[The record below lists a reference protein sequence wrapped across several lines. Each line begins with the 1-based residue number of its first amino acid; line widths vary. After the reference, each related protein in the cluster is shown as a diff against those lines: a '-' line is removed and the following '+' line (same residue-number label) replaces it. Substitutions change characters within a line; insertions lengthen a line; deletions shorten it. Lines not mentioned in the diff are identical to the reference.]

1 MNPLEEPASFQL
13 RKLKLTSLEDEHEA
27 LLPELDQSNGE
38 TRDRETNAASNAWSS
53 AFHMRSHSTTP
64 RSRQGSPRSPTH
76 QPTIF
81 KDNGPL
87 GRSSGSQSR
96 FSRMQGASAS
106 TVGFGRRLRLKFVA
120 GMRFLGFWLK
130 LQGFEMKKKH
140 IVGTK
145 KRRFWSII
153 GALGLVATFFLMNWW
168 ILLRLQDVP
177 SRKREATLNQSSL
190 FEGEWIKSS
199 KQNRPQKVMYP
210 RLLALAAHALGE
222 GVHNPE
228 PKDLWVEPLH
238 YEPAWAPCADQ
249 RNWEVTENSTGY
261 IVVSAN
267 GGINQQRVAVCNAVA
282 VSRLLNATLVV
293 PKFLYSS
300 VWRDESQFSDIYQED
315 HFINYLKEDIK
326 IVKELPVELQ
336 SLDLE
341 AIGSVVTDNDIMKE
355 SKPSFF
361 LRKILPLLIQTRVVH
376 FVGFGN
382 RLAFD
387 PIPFELQKLRCRCNF
402 HALIFVHKIQE
413 AGALIVQ
420 RMHQYVPRWGPI
432 DRNLLGHF
440 AVDTDEKGKNHIPVK
455 ASKYLALH
463 LRFEI
468 DMVAYSMCE
477 FGGVE
482 AEREELELYR
492 SIHFPALYLLKK
504 STMLPSPEDLR
515 SEGRC
520 PLTPEEAVLVLAAL
534 GFKRESH
541 IFVAGAHIY
550 GGQSRMVALTSL
562 YPNLVTKED
571 LLSSEEIRPFKNFSS
586 QLAAL
591 DFIGC
596 AAADAFAMTDSGSRF
611 SSLVSGYRMY
621 YGGGKLPTV
630 RPNKRRLAGIFVKN
644 NKIEWK
650 VFEKSV
656 RKAVR
661 QSKNVH
667 IRPAGRNIYR
677 HPLCPECMCMM
688 D

>member
-267 GGINQQRVAVCNAVA
+267 GGINQQRVA
-282 VSRLLNATLVV
+282 
-293 PKFLYSS
+293 
-300 VWRDESQFSDIYQED
+300 FSDIYQED